1 MTSPSKDRA
10 KRVWVTSVHVSDL
23 DRALRFYRDLLG
35 FPIRLEARRFGWI
48 EVGPSEP
55 LGKIGL
61 LLRPKEQ
68 ISQQNAKST
77 GIILEVEDMDAFV
90 RRLRSA
96 GVRITREPVQAP
108 WGGIVA
114 DFADPDGNELEAVY
128 DPDHYA
134 PGRNAP

>member
-1 MTSPSKDRA
+1 MTSPSNDRA
-10 KRVWVTSVHVSDL
+10 KRVWVSSVHVTDL

-35 FPIRLEARRFGWI
+35 FPVQLEARSFGWI

-55 LGKIGL
+55 LCKIGL
-61 LLRPKEQ
+61 LLRPEEPV
-68 ISQQNAKST
+68 SRGNAKST

-96 GVRITREPVQAP
+96 GVRITREPVKAP

-114 DFADPDGNELEAVY
+114 DFTDPDGNELEAVC
-128 DPDHYA
+128 DPGHYA
-134 PGRNAP
+134 PERNAR